1 MKLSLHSAARKLD
14 RFKRSSLTSAFCL
27 LLSTAISSGNGLTLD
42 VALRRTIDDN
52 PEIQQARIEL
62 ERAAGARLIFRSVA
76 LPDAYIGVAGGAQ
89 GGHRAGQ
96 DPIQGFGFAYGDFT
110 QPFFNMAIPP
120 SLRRGDIE
128 VLIAQQNLNVAVT
141 RQLHAARLAFYSA
154 VYNRDLG
161 GLRARQRDRLAENT
175 RAQKTRYET
184 GLTDRAAFVAAN
196 LQERE
201 LDPRVDLAQREYE
214 GAILKL
220 SEALGKDFAQYAT
233 LPQVEG
239 ELHYADVD
247 VDLARAQMQHRPDI
261 ELARLMVRAAA
272 EDQRIM
278 EAAYWPQITGAV
290 SGRYIPVTAVR
301 ETQATGSASRADD
314 IISSEIRAGGAYTW
328 RVIDN
333 GKVGGA
339 VAQKR
344 AAREIN
350 EIMLQ
355 KLQRDAERDV
365 ARIRNDLDSIATKHK
380 ALQAASAAADE
391 NAKAIEQNLARG
403 ISSQYEYRLAENDL
417 LEVQTALLTLAY
429 QQHVDLAE
437 WDRATGKYLR
447 FMDGNARD
455 VR

>member
-1 MKLSLHSAARKLD
+1 MKRILRIILLVGAVR
-14 RFKRSSLTSAFCL
+14 LTNA
-27 LLSTAISSGNGLTLD
+27 LTLD
-42 VALRRTIDDN
+42 VALQRTVEDN
-52 PEIQQARIEL
+52 PQIQQARIEL
-62 ERAAGARLIFRSVA
+62 ERAAGQRLIFRSVA
-76 LPDAYIGVAGGAQ
+76 LPDAHIGVAGGAE

-96 DPIQGFGFAYGDFT
+96 SAIQGFGFGYGDLT

-120 SLRRGDIE
+120 SLRRGDLE

-141 RQLHAARLAFYSA
+141 QQLHSARVAFYTA

-161 GLRARQRDRLAENT
+161 GLRAKQRDRLGENT
-175 RAQKTRYET
+175 RAQKARYET
-184 GLTDRAAFVAAN
+184 GLTDRAAFIAAN

-201 LDPRVDLAQREYE
+201 LDPRVDLAQHEYE

-220 SEALGKDFAQYAT
+220 SEALGKDYGQYAT

-247 VDLARAQMQHRPDI
+247 VDLARTSQTQLPHRPDI

-278 EAAYWPQITGAV
+278 EAAYWPQITGTV
-290 SGRYIPVTAVR
+290 SGRYIPVTEVR
-301 ETQATGSASRADD
+301 TTQATGSASRADD

-355 KLQRDAERDV
+355 KLERDAERDL
-365 ARIRNDLDSIATKHK
+365 ARIHNDLDSIATKQK

-403 ISSQYEYRLAENDL
+403 ISSQYEYRLAQNDL

-447 FMDGNARD
+447 FMDGSARD